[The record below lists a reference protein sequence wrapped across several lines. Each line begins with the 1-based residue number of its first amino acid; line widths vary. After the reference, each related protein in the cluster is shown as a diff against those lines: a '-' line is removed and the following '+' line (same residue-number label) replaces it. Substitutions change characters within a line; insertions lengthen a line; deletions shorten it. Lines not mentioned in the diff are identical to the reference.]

1 VIDHLLEDE
10 LLDAV
15 RSARPAVPEEELS
28 PAGAQAQAVLDRV
41 HASRRRPARSVF
53 RRGMGVAPVLL
64 AVGTTLAVVA
74 VAIVTL
80 RPHTPAGAGRSTGI
94 RGEILDR
101 NGEVLAKSSTHEVTY
116 LQIIQSDLPRTRSA
130 RAAELEELSR
140 ALKVQLQ
147 PLLARSATAM
157 ASLSG
162 LDITPGA
169 GNYVARHERRFP
181 GVEIARNRVR
191 AYPQNALAAQV
202 LGTVGPFTAR
212 DSGDHGVA
220 ATAAVGQSGLEGYY
234 NSVLRSGDTLKT
246 TLDVALQRVGQR
258 ALQHAID
265 ANYPA
270 NGGAFVALD
279 PENGQVYAMGS
290 LPTYN
295 ANVFSRP
302 IPTTVLRRLFS
313 PSSGDPLVNRATQ
326 SASPI
331 GSTFAPITA
340 LAALES
346 GAWSVGDTF
355 DDTGQFCFQEQC
367 RHNSGH
373 AVDGVLDLADAL
385 QISSND
391 FFYNLGALTGS
402 ARPAGALDAWAR
414 VFGIGQKTGVDL
426 PGESA
431 GTLPTP
437 KWRAQ
442 RYQLEAECDAATGP
456 YAGRPKHPPGGCG
469 IADGTNRPWSVGDNE
484 SLAAGQGDVQVTPLQ
499 LAVIYAAIANG
510 GKIVTPHL
518 GLAIERPNGAV
529 LRQIDPAPT
538 HHPQLDPLY
547 LNAVRTGLRAAAS
560 QPGGTSD
567 DVFGSFP
574 EQVYGATGSAQ
585 ITGHQDDAWYAG
597 YVPASATAKPVV
609 VVVTVQQ
616 GGFGARA
623 AAPVARQILSQWFF
637 GHPGPW
643 ISGTSRTL

>member
-1 VIDHLLEDE
+1 MIDHVLEDE

-15 RSARPAVPEEELS
+15 RSARPAIREEELS
-28 PAGAQAQAVLDRV
+28 PAGAQARAVLDRV
-41 HASRRRPARSVF
+41 HASRRRPGRSVF
-53 RRGMGVAPVLL
+53 RRGTRVAPVLL
-64 AVGTTLAVVA
+64 AVGATLVVVA

-80 RPHTPAGAGRSTGI
+80 RPHTPTGAGRSAGI

-101 NGEVLAKSSTHEVTY
+101 NGEVLARSTHQVSY
-116 LQIIQSDLPRTRSA
+116 LRIIQSDLPRTRSA
-130 RAAELEELSR
+130 RATELDELSR

-147 PLLARSATAM
+147 PQLARSATAM
-157 ASLSG
+157 TSLSG

-169 GNYVARHERRFP
+169 GNYVARHGRRFP

-191 AYPQNALAAQV
+191 AYPLNGLAAQV
-202 LGTVGPFTAR
+202 LGTVGPVTAR
-212 DSGDHGVA
+212 ATGDHGLA
-220 ATAAVGQSGLEGYY
+220 STAGVGQSGLEAYY

-246 TLDVALQRVGQR
+246 TLDAALQRVGQQ

-295 ANVFSRP
+295 ANVFSKP
-302 IPTTVLRRLFS
+302 IPTTLTRRLFS
-313 PSSGDPLVNRATQ
+313 PSSGHPLVNRATQ

-331 GSTFAPITA
+331 GSTFTPITA

-355 DDTGQFCFQEQC
+355 DDTGQFCTQEQC
-367 RHNSGH
+367 RHNSGN
-373 AVDGVLDLADAL
+373 AVDGMLDLANAL
-385 QISSND
+385 KISSND

-402 ARPAGALDAWAR
+402 ARPADALDAWAR
-414 VFGIGQKTGVDL
+414 VFGIGQQTGVDL
-426 PGESA
+426 PEESA

-437 KWRAQ
+437 AWRAQ
-442 RYQLEAECDAATGP
+442 RNQLEAECDAATGP
-456 YAGRPKHPPGGCG
+456 YAGRSKHQPGGCG
-469 IADGTNRPWSVGDNE
+469 ISDGTNRPWSLGDNE

-499 LAVIYAAIANG
+499 LAIAYAAIANG
-510 GKIVTPHL
+510 GTMVTPHL
-518 GLAIERPNGAV
+518 GLAIERPDGAV
-529 LRQIDPAPT
+529 LRPIEPAPAR
-538 HHPQLDPLY
+538 HPKLDPLY
-547 LNAVRTGLRAAAS
+547 LNAVRAGLRAAAS
-560 QPGGTSD
+560 RPGGTSD

-585 ITGHQDDAWYAG
+585 ITNHQDTAWYAG
-597 YVPASATAKPVV
+597 FVPASATSKPVV

-616 GGFGARA
+616 GGFGAHA

-643 ISGTSRTL
+643 ITGTARTT